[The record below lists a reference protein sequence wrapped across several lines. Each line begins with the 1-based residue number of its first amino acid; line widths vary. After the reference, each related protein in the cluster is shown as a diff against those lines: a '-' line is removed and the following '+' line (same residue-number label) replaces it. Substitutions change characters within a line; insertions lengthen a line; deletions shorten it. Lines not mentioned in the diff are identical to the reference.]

1 MSNFVA
7 ILTAVVAIAEVIIQ
21 ATAEKASKKIS
32 KAVYS
37 SIVLFIVSIFGVAFD
52 IIFNTPVVNA
62 VYVFEAIGLVVM
74 ASIVP
79 QVSYDKVKEILDIVK
94 KLMK

>member
-1 MSNFVA
+1 MTNFMA
-7 ILTAVVAIAEVIIQ
+7 ILTGVVAIAEVIIQ
-21 ATAEKASKKIS
+21 ATAEKVEKKLS

-37 SIVLFIVSIFGVAFD
+37 SIVLFIVSIFGVVFD
-52 IIFNTPVVNA
+52 IVFNEPTINA
-62 VYVFEAIGLVVM
+62 IYVFEAVGLVAM

-79 QVSYDKVKEILDIVK
+79 QVSYDKVKEIIEIVK